1 LEHDIDLESECFMQV
16 VAVIE
21 DDPSMRTSVT
31 RVLQASGYICE
42 TYSSAEE
49 YLDGLDTSKAN
60 SVLIDIHMD
69 GLSGIELC
77 KRLTASGRFLNV
89 ILMTGIDIEANE
101 AKAFSA
107 GCNAYLHKPFS
118 SRSLIDAIEK
128 RVSA

>member
-1 LEHDIDLESECFMQV
+1 
-16 VAVIE
+16 
-21 DDPSMRTSVT
+21 
-31 RVLQASGYICE
+31 
-42 TYSSAEE
+42 
-49 YLDGLDTSKAN
+49 
-60 SVLIDIHMD
+60 VLIDIHMD

-89 ILMTGIDIEANE
+89 ILMTGIVIEANE

-118 SRSLIDAIEK
+118 TRSLIDAIEK

>member
-1 LEHDIDLESECFMQV
+1 MQI
-16 VAVIE
+16 VAVI
-21 DDPSMRTSVT
+21 DDDIGMRTSVT
-31 RVLQASGYICE
+31 RVLQASKYICE

-49 YLDGLDTSKAN
+49 YLDGLAASKAN

-77 KRLTASGRFLNV
+77 TRLKASGRFLNV

-101 AKAFSA
+101 AKAFKA

-118 SRSLIDAIEK
+118 TRSLIDAIEK
-128 RVSA
+128 RASV